1 MKAILQSLLFVLV
14 FSVCGSVTAQA
25 QVETQTQDS
34 KQHPSVEINSIVLH
48 QLFDLQ
54 DRVNRLEYSQSAT
67 DSVEQNKEIELL
79 KQQLNQLTQSVN
91 LQHGKLSNQVDQYE
105 GRISDIGAGV
115 DRYTS
120 VLGWFGIVAGLFAVV
135 ITLIALLFSSQ
146 SKKLAVEA
154 AKEQLEI
161 HSEEIK
167 SDLSEQLKNEINLHR
182 EKWEEHIT
190 NLLMDSEKRIEDLE
204 QKIKKILNESHD
216 YLERIKK
223 LAQKAIEKELTEE
236 EKEEYQISTFKLRQ
250 KPESEFT
257 PDDWY
262 QLGVD
267 EYTRNNYPKAI
278 EYFELSELHIDAK
291 DIDVAMSLFAKAFC
305 LNQDNRP
312 DEEITIYD
320 DLIARYSES
329 EQSELLE
336 LVAKSLLNKGAR
348 LGKQNRSNEALAV
361 YNDLILRY
369 GKSDKPE
376 LQNQVAMSLL
386 NKGFVLG
393 LQNRP
398 DEELAAYDDVIS
410 RYGKSERPRMQD
422 LIAKALLGKGFA
434 LGLQNRPYEELAAYD
449 DVITR
454 YGKSELP
461 DLQEKVAASLFN
473 KGVRLGQQNDLNKEI
488 AAYDELISSFDE
500 SEQLEIQKHI
510 ASALL
515 NKGIALGRQ
524 NQPDEELVAY
534 NELINRFNDS
544 EQLEIQKQIAS
555 ALFNKGIAL
564 GKQNQLDEAISSYD
578 NLISR
583 YGEHDSLELK
593 ELVAQALNNTGAMLS
608 QQNRLDEAFVI
619 FEELI
624 TRYEES
630 EEDGLKNSITFALSN
645 IAELSLLLESP
656 DSSEQRIH
664 KVLDRSSSNSFT
676 SSVMKFLLFLLDK
689 ADISQMLQNIEQ
701 LPEDTKFTWGFNEI
715 RDYLNQFS
723 GVKGEQAQAVVR
735 FFEEHHNVEK
745 LKEELDEIKGDK

>member
-14 FSVCGSVTAQA
+14 FSVCGSEIAQA
-25 QVETQTQDS
+25 QAETQIQAQDS
-34 KQHPSVEINSIVLH
+34 KQHHSVEINSIVLQ

-54 DRVNRLEYSQSAT
+54 DRVNRIEYSQSAT

-91 LQHGKLSNQVDQYE
+91 LQHGTLSNQVDQYE
-105 GRISDIGAGV
+105 GRISDIGASV
-115 DRYTS
+115 D
-120 VLGWFGIVAGLFAVV
+120 LFGIWTTVFLGV
-135 ITLIALLFSSQ
+135 ITIAALFLGFQARSTAI
-146 SKKLAVEA
+146 KEA
-154 AKEQLEI
+154 RKTIKEE
-161 HSEEIK
+161 S
-167 SDLSEQLKNEINLHR
+167 
-182 EKWEEHIT
+182 
-190 NLLMDSEKRIEDLE
+190 KRIEAEFKGEIESLLE
-204 QKIKKILNESHD
+204 DAK
-216 YLERIKK
+216 
-223 LAQKAIEKELTEE
+223 
-236 EKEEYQISTFKLRQ
+236 
-250 KPESEFT
+250 
-257 PDDWY
+257 Y
-262 QLGVD
+262 QLGVKTKTLLEAAENEWNEFISRSGKD
-267 EYTRNNYPKAI
+267 FDDLKSVMEKAISKTDSLTNEQIKKLEDSSKELLQKVGEKLTPKELYQLGVTELTRENYSKSI
-278 EYFELSELHIDAK
+278 EYFEQSERHPDAV
-291 DIDVAMSLFAKAFC
+291 DIDIALSLYARAFC

-544 EQLEIQKQIAS
+544 EQLKIQKQIAS

-564 GKQNQLDEAISSYD
+564 GKQNQLDEAISSYG

-593 ELVAQALNNTGAMLS
+593 DFVAQALNNTGAMLS

-624 TRYEES
+624 TRYNES
-630 EEDGLKNSITFALSN
+630 KQDVLQNSVIFALSN

-656 DSSEQRIH
+656 NSSEQRIR
-664 KVLDRSSSNSFT
+664 KVLDRPTSNSFT

-689 ADISQMLQNIEQ
+689 TDISQVLRGIEQ
-701 LPEDTKFTWGFNEI
+701 LPEDTKFTWDFNVI

-723 GVKGEQAQAVVR
+723 GEKGEQVQAVVR
-735 FFEEHHNVEK
+735 FFEEHYNVEK
-745 LKEELDEIKGDK
+745 LKEELEKIKGDK